1 MYPNLKLQIWKC
13 GFHQNRLAQMV
24 GIHES
29 LLSRIVNGFRQPDAL
44 LRLRIAQA
52 LKSDEHW
59 LFSTEDAANAPSTVR
74 KKARQARPAASPKRD
89 GTEKAAARE

>member
-29 LLSRIVNGFRQPDAL
+29 LLSRIVNGFRQPEPL
-44 LRLRIAQA
+44 LRLRIAEA
-52 LKSDEHW
+52 LKSDEQW
-59 LFSTEDAANAPSTVR
+59 LFSTEDTNYAPVVAKKETRKARPSTVSR
-74 KKARQARPAASPKRD
+74 RRQIEA
-89 GTEKAAARE
+89 